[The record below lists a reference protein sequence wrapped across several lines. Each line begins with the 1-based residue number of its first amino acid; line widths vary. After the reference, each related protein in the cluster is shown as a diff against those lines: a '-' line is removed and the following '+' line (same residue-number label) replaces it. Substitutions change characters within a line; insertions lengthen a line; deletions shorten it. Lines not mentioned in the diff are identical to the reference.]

1 MFLLNGISYTVND
14 LNEKLMQMTEKIYR
28 CKEKTLR
35 SFSDSDFYDIELE
48 TPTLSSEMN
57 QLICDYITS
66 SVTKKFNIFLE
77 YVCNK
82 YRATYVPNNTYFF
95 TLSKLKS
102 NSFLFGIKYKNNED
116 VSLPGKKIPKV
127 WGKKSLKYLLNCL
140 FSVSLIFRK
149 LYPDLIGS
157 TGLSYKYS
165 FDSYRFMIFDS
176 EFCFENIIAL
186 PNKRLISPAYFIRRE
201 KNVFST
207 KLKVSGKLPVSHP
220 MNDVDLI
227 FKKSFNMFSTL
238 KGKYRI
244 KAAWR
249 FGNNSLE
256 SEHEKKFNLTT
267 FYTRKIQLLFNN
279 YHILNSEF
287 LSIKE
292 YISSFKFTSSDSS
305 DSSALPVFEREF
317 QVHFNWQ
324 KFSYSV
330 QFVLNECDEFT
341 RKYTLVFNIF
351 ENYELECEVVS
362 DNKLNI
368 IDIVKNFKTR
378 SSRQNYY
385 EPTDHDIIIMRIFE
399 ELICGENNLN
409 L

>member
-14 LNEKLMQMTEKIYR
+14 LNEKIMQMTEKIYR
-28 CKEKTLR
+28 CNEKTLR

-82 YRATYVPNNTYFF
+82 HRARYVPNNTYFF
-95 TLSKLKS
+95 TLSKLKN

-116 VSLPGKKIPKV
+116 VSLPGKEIPKV
-127 WGKKSLKYLLNCL
+127 SGKKSLKYLLNCL

-149 LYPDLIGS
+149 LYPDLIRS
-157 TGLSYKYS
+157 TSLSYKYS

-186 PNKRLISPAYFIRRE
+186 PNKRLISPAYFIRHE

-207 KLKVSGKLPVSHP
+207 KLKLSGKLPVSHP
-220 MNDVDLI
+220 KDDVNLSL
-227 FKKSFNMFSTL
+227 KKSFN
-238 KGKYRI
+238 I
-244 KAAWR
+244 
-249 FGNNSLE
+249 
-256 SEHEKKFNLTT
+256 
-267 FYTRKIQLLFNN
+267 
-279 YHILNSEF
+279 
-287 LSIKE
+287 
-292 YISSFKFTSSDSS
+292 SFKFTSSDSS

-330 QFVLNECDEFT
+330 QFGLNECDEFT